1 MNNLNKKSPKLSLI
15 IACLIFFSISLY
27 AQVSEPKRQ
36 DYTISDSS
44 IEGETVYS
52 AETIITYSGLKK
64 GEIVTI
70 PGGVKISNAIKKL
83 WDSNLFNNIDVYI
96 LKIEDNNI
104 FLQIRLDD
112 LPELKEVKVTGVKK
126 GKISGIIDENKLTQ
140 GVKVTEN
147 LITTTKNYLE
157 SKYKKEGFLKIISI
171 FSFLGIMLGVAILII
186 VMSVMNGF
194 KTELTNKILGLNP
207 HIVIQ
212 PNGFN
217 IDEKYISEIEN
228 NFKDI
233 SVSKTFSGEGVII
246 INDQAKGIIFK
257 GVNREEKKIKECLE
271 KKAVS

>member
-1 MNNLNKKSPKLSLI
+1 VNNLNKKSPKLTLI

-36 DYTISDSS
+36 DYTISDIS

-157 SKYKKEGFLKIISI
+157 NKYKKEGFLKAKAVITTSKV
-171 FSFLGIMLGVAILII
+171 LD
-186 VMSVMNGF
+186 SVKKSRVNMTINIDRGD
-194 KTELTNKILGLNP
+194 KIKVNKI
-207 HIVIQ
+207 
-212 PNGFN
+212 
-217 IDEKYISEIEN
+217 K
-228 NFKDI
+228 
-233 SVSKTFSGEGVII
+233 FST
-246 INDQAKGIIFK
+246 
-257 GVNREEKKIKECLE
+257 
-271 KKAVS
+271 